1 MTLSIH
7 NTLRNAAL
15 LALMT
20 VVLSA
25 PVLAQQKPPTTSTTP
40 TTATTP
46 PKSPTPS
53 SKSSADTSRFDT
65 ETAAKGHCP
74 TDTVVWVNLGSK
86 IYHYAG
92 ASDYGKTKSGTY
104 MCEKETST
112 EGFRAAKGEKHP

>member
-1 MTLSIH
+1 MTSSIH

-25 PVLAQQKPPTTSTTP
+25 PVLAQQKPPTTPTAPATT
-40 TTATTP
+40 TTP
-46 PKSPTPS
+46 PKSSTPA
-53 SKSSADTSRFDT
+53 SKSATDASRFDA
-65 ETAAKGHCP
+65 EAAAKSHCP